1 MSRDASALSIGQL
14 VTLACT
20 LEVSAPKPGNVHRS
34 ADFEDLCFQDFIDS
48 AIAIG
53 PVFDKASSLS
63 LGELVLQSIRATQRL
78 VATNT
83 NLGLVLLMAP
93 IAKAASSENLSDGI
107 SLVLE
112 SLTADDA
119 HKVYDAINLAQSSA
133 LGTAHDMDVSAEPP
147 TDLLLAMRHAQDR
160 DMIAKQYVTGFTDV
174 LTRIVPRLETEL
186 SNHDESEAIV
196 RTHVWC
202 MSTFPDSLIAR
213 KRGLDAAEASR
224 TLAEEAVNVSDESEY
239 WRLVSDLD
247 FWLRCDGH
255 ARNPGTTADLVGAAL
270 LVSLLT
276 SRG

>member
-1 MSRDASALSIGQL
+1 
-14 VTLACT
+14 
-20 LEVSAPKPGNVHRS
+20 
-34 ADFEDLCFQDFIDS
+34 
-48 AIAIG
+48 
-53 PVFDKASSLS
+53 
-63 LGELVLQSIRATQRL
+63 
-78 VATNT
+78 
-83 NLGLVLLMAP
+83 
-93 IAKAASSENLSDGI
+93 
-107 SLVLE
+107 
-112 SLTADDA
+112 
-119 HKVYDAINLAQSSA
+119 
-133 LGTAHDMDVSAEPP
+133 
-147 TDLLLAMRHAQDR
+147 
-160 DMIAKQYVTGFTDV
+160 MIAKQYVTGFTDV

-213 KRGLDAAEASR
+213 KRGIDAAEASR

-270 LVSLLT
+270 LVSLLA